1 MPDPAMDHAVTP
13 RPVTSPGD
21 DPHTYRDGLSSM
33 VTSVCVVTT
42 EVDGIRYGFTANTV
56 TSVSMDPPLIS
67 VCLADTA
74 DVHPAFSQAESV
86 AVNVLAADQRP
97 VANAFGAGATS
108 GPGRFAAAPFGLGKL
123 GQPLLDGA
131 TVSFEGAVH
140 QRLTAGDHTII
151 LIEVAGVVVGERE
164 PLTYQGRRFH
174 TLNPVEPS
182 TPQPAG
188 KDPS

>member
-1 MPDPAMDHAVTP
+1 MPTPSMDHAVK
-13 RPVTSPGD
+13 RAPVIRH
-21 DPHTYRDGLSSM
+21 DPQAYRDGLSSM

-42 EVDGIRYGFTANTV
+42 EVDGQRYGFTANSV

-86 AVNVLAADQRP
+86 AVNVLAADQHP
-97 VANAFGAGATS
+97 VAQAFATAGVD
-108 GPGRFAAAPFGLGKL
+108 RFAAARFSSGELGP
-123 GQPLLDGA
+123 PLLDGA
-131 TVSFEGAVH
+131 ILSLEGVVH

-151 LIEVAGVVVGERE
+151 LIDVAGVVVGGGE

-174 TLNPVEPS
+174 TLNPLEP
-182 TPQPAG
+182 TALQPAG

>member
-1 MPDPAMDHAVTP
+1 MRSTFHTSNSARDHAATR
-13 RPVTSPGD
+13 RPVTGY
-21 DPHTYRDGLSSM
+21 DPQAYRDGLSSM

-42 EVDGIRYGFTANTV
+42 EVDGKRYGFTANSV

-86 AVNVLAADQRP
+86 AVNVLAADQSA
-97 VANAFGAGATS
+97 VAMAFAS
-108 GPGRFAAAPFGLGKL
+108 PGVDRFAAAHFSPGELGP
-123 GQPLLDGA
+123 PLLDSA
-131 TVSFEGAVH
+131 TVSLEGVVH

-151 LIEVAGVVVGERE
+151 LIEVAGVVVGGGE

-174 TLNPVEPS
+174 TLNPLEPS
-182 TPQPAG
+182 TPRP
-188 KDPS
+188 

>member
-1 MPDPAMDHAVTP
+1 MPTPSTDHAVKR
-13 RPVTSPGD
+13 RPVIRQ
-21 DPHTYRDGLSSM
+21 DPQAYRDGLSSM

-42 EVDGIRYGFTANTV
+42 EVDGQRYGFTANSV

-86 AVNVLAADQRP
+86 AVNVLASDQHP
-97 VANAFGAGATS
+97 VAQAFATAGVD
-108 GPGRFAAAPFGLGKL
+108 RFASARFSPGELGP
-123 GQPLLDGA
+123 PLLDGA
-131 TVSFEGAVH
+131 TVSLEGVVH

-151 LIEVAGVVVGERE
+151 LIEVAGVVVDGGE

-174 TLNPVEPS
+174 TLNPLEP
-182 TPQPAG
+182 TALQPTG

>member
-1 MPDPAMDHAVTP
+1 MPTPSRDHAVTH
-13 RPVTSPGD
+13 RPVPHH
-21 DPHTYRDGLSSM
+21 DPQAYRDGLSSM

-42 EVDGIRYGFTANTV
+42 EVDGQRYGFTANSV

-86 AVNVLAADQRP
+86 AINVLAAGQHP
-97 VANAFGAGATS
+97 VAHAFATAGVD
-108 GPGRFAAAPFGLGKL
+108 RFAAAHFRPGELGP
-123 GQPLLDGA
+123 PLLDGA
-131 TVSFEGAVH
+131 TVSLEGVVH

-151 LIEVAGVVVGERE
+151 LIEVAGVVVGGGE

-174 TLNPVEPS
+174 TLNPLEPAAL
-182 TPQPAG
+182 QAAV

>member
-1 MPDPAMDHAVTP
+1 MPATSRGHAVTR
-13 RPVTSPGD
+13 RPGTHH
-21 DPHTYRDGLSSM
+21 DPQAYRDGLSSM

-42 EVDGIRYGFTANTV
+42 EVDGQRYGFTANSV

-74 DVHPAFSQAESV
+74 DVHPAFSRAESV
-86 AVNVLAADQRP
+86 AVNVLAVDQHP
-97 VANAFGAGATS
+97 VAQAFATAGVD
-108 GPGRFAAAPFGLGKL
+108 RFAAARFGPGELGP
-123 GQPLLDGA
+123 PLLDGA
-131 TVSFEGAVH
+131 TVSLEGVVH

-151 LIEVAGVVVGERE
+151 LIEVAGVVVGGGE

-174 TLNPVEPS
+174 TLNPLEPAA
-182 TPQPAG
+182 PQRAG